1 MNSAQF
7 QVEPIAYVES
17 PYKQKFAI
25 PRQPGLVPAAKG
37 RIVFINEYNNPD
49 CVKDIEQYSH
59 LWVLFLFHATREQ
72 GWKPLVRPPR
82 LGGNATTGVL
92 ATRSTFRPNN
102 IGMSVVTL
110 DSVDNNA
117 QQLILNISGLDLLEQ
132 TPIIDIKPYIPYS
145 DSIVNASAGIATLP
159 ESSIKSVEFLPQAMQ
174 LLEFNQTK
182 YPDLQLFIKQVL
194 QQDPRPAYKKGKPD
208 DKQYRMQLYHFDI
221 HWHVLEHSI
230 VVHDIICLS

>member
-82 LGGNATTGVL
+82 LGGNTTTGVL
-92 ATRSTFRPNN
+92 S
-102 IGMSVVTL
+102 
-110 DSVDNNA
+110 
-117 QQLILNISGLDLLEQ
+117 LIHI
-132 TPIIDIKPYIPYS
+132 
-145 DSIVNASAGIATLP
+145 
-159 ESSIKSVEFLPQAMQ
+159 
-174 LLEFNQTK
+174 
-182 YPDLQLFIKQVL
+182 
-194 QQDPRPAYKKGKPD
+194 
-208 DKQYRMQLYHFDI
+208 
-221 HWHVLEHSI
+221 
-230 VVHDIICLS
+230 